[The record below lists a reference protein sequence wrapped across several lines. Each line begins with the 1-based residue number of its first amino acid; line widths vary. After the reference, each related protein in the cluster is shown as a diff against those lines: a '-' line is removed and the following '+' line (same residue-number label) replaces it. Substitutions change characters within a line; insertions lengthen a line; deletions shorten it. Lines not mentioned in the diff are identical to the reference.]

1 MANEGEVEVVV
12 ETEVETEGE
21 QEIETP
27 KEGEK
32 EVEKVQETPEAK
44 RARLKRQLEQLD
56 KKFPEQKV
64 EKKESKK
71 DSFDYG
77 EKAFLIANNIKEAEE
92 MDLVKE
98 IMKSTGKSLD
108 DVVASKYFQAE
119 LKEIREVKAS
129 DAALPAAKRNGENA
143 QGSVEYWVA
152 KGELPPADQIELRQ
166 KVVNA
171 RIGKETSK
179 NVFTSNPVIQ

>member
-1 MANEGEVEVVV
+1 MANDEEGVVV
-12 ETEVETEGE
+12 DTEVETEVDTE
-21 QEIETP
+21 VEET
-27 KEGEK
+27 KGEK

-44 RARLKRQLEQLD
+44 RARLTRQLEQLD
-56 KKFPEQKV
+56 KKFPVQKV

-77 EKAFLIANNIKEAEE
+77 EKAFLISNGIKDAEE
-92 MDLVKE
+92 MSLVID

-119 LKEIREVKAS
+119 LKEFRDVKAS
-129 DAALPAAKRNGENA
+129 DAALPANKNRNGESA
-143 QGSVEYWVA
+143 TGSVEYWIA
-152 KGELPPADQIELRQ
+152 KGELPPASQPELRT

-171 RIGKETSK
+171 RIKTETNT
-179 NVFTSNPVIQ
+179 NVFTSNPVVS